1 MLKHLYLI
9 FIATFVFGFI
19 AGVILFLYNNTGQEV
34 DNAHNGA
41 NVEAFTIH
49 AYMYGGCMR
58 GGGCASYQI
67 SHDGSYTYI
76 VKMQA
81 SGERKFSDILN
92 KNERDDLREQ
102 VGITEFENIANTQFI
117 ETCPVAVDGVA
128 YRYDILYNDERYEFD
143 SCVEDIENE
152 VLFKTLREYFDIFSA
167 QHNN

>member
-34 DNAHNGA
+34 DTSHDGT

-67 SHDGSYTYI
+67 SNDGSYTYI
-76 VKMQA
+76 VRTQV
-81 SGERKFSDILN
+81 SGERKFNGVLSKN
-92 KNERDDLREQ
+92 KQIDLLEK
-102 VGITEFENIANTQFI
+102 VSTTEFDVVTNSQYT
-117 ETCPVAVDGVA
+117 ETCPVTFDGVA
-128 YRYDILYNDERYEFD
+128 YKYDILYKGERYEFD
-143 SCVEDIENE
+143 SCIEDVEEE
-152 VLFKTLREYFDIFSA
+152 VLFDLLQEYFYIFSA